1 MAAFV
6 NFEAVED
13 NADDVIDVD
22 EDEEVYKNVS
32 DGDLIDD
39 ENNFDENVEDY
50 YAFTNISR
58 GVKNA
63 MQDYFTDFDYS
74 QEANNYCPDDYNPSE
89 EIIDEFKDSAKKVKD
104 FKCTLLIRQGFER
117 IDSFYYAILYAI

>member
-58 GVKNA
+58 GVKST

-74 QEANNYCPDDYNPSE
+74 QETNNYCPDDYDPSE
-89 EIIDEFKDSAKKVKD
+89 EMIDEFKDSAKKVKD
-104 FKCTLLIRQGFER
+104 FKCTLLIRQGLER